1 MVINGFSMLVGMFL
15 AYAIYCIF
23 RVWQCEVIPGIII
36 GVRKMH
42 RRFYNRI
49 YKKQTKT
56 GENSSSY

>member
-1 MVINGFSMLVGMFL
+1 MVINGFSMLVGMFI

-36 GVRKMH
+36 GIRKMQK
-42 RRFYNRI
+42 RFHNRI

-56 GENSSSY
+56 RENSSSY